1 MHVKLDPQYKNSCY
15 IICFLIVLIAKFAIR
30 KYSAHDKRQAKIYL
44 IGIQLP
50 PKGFPPGG
58 RGSGCGL
65 RRTLYVP
72 PKNAYLPHRR
82 PFGVRKLS
90 HHDALLRLVDAL
102 FSRSRRH
109 VQRLSRAAQQHF
121 C

>member
-1 MHVKLDPQYKNSCY
+1 MLNLLLNIKIAAY

-65 RRTLYVP
+65 RRTLYVVLP
-72 PKNAYLPHRR
+72 YKPNISLIHSILYNKLFAYIYKFLY
-82 PFGVRKLS
+82 LYIIILA
-90 HHDALLRLVDAL
+90 DIYA
-102 FSRSRRH
+102 
-109 VQRLSRAAQQHF
+109 
-121 C
+121 